1 MVISVDP
8 IDGYTFQRTGHC
20 SRNRA
25 FLAAMTNKQSNE
37 DGTLTQEEI
46 TWLTRRSRDG
56 FGIITTAAA
65 HVCEFGKG
73 WKGEMGVWSDN
84 HCPGLKKLASGLKNY
99 GSLNLVQ
106 IFHGG
111 MKAPSELNSRIPVCP
126 SEMMDKSTG
135 ELVARKLELEE
146 IYELIEKFGDAAKRC
161 EEAGFDGV
169 EIHGAHSYL
178 ISQFLGLKTNRRS
191 DEFGGSLE
199 NRFRFLKEII
209 LNVRKKT
216 SEKFLISVRI
226 SPKISSIDIS
236 IEDSIEVSKMLCEMN
251 IDMFHLSCWNAFEKL
266 EHGQNLTALFRPFI
280 PQSIAYISTGA
291 IWSTSDA
298 RWLMQQGVDFVGVA
312 RVAIAH
318 PDWAKGLQDSGYN
331 PKRQPFTRDELLE
344 ADLSPVFVDYMSQW
358 KGFVSD

>member
-1 MVISVDP
+1 MVEPSAE
-8 IDGYTFQRTGHC
+8 YTFQRTGHC

-73 WKGEMGVWSDN
+73 WRGEMGVWSDN
-84 HCPGLKKLASGLKNY
+84 HGPGLKKLAFDLKND

-111 MKAPSELNSRIPVCP
+111 MKAPFELNNRIPICP
-126 SEMMDKSTG
+126 SEMLDKSSG
-135 ELVARKLELEE
+135 ELIARKIELEE
-146 IYELIEKFGDAAKRC
+146 IYDLIEKFGDAAKRC

-216 SEKFLISVRI
+216 SDKFLISVRI
-226 SPKISSIDIS
+226 SPKIGTIGIS

-266 EHGQNLTALFRPFI
+266 EDGKNLTALFRPFI
-280 PQSIAYISTGA
+280 PQSIAYVSTGA
-291 IWSTSDA
+291 IWSTGDA
-298 RWLMQQGVDFVGVA
+298 RWLMQQGADFVGVA

-331 PKRQPFTRDELLE
+331 PKRQPFTRDELLD